1 MGLLD
6 MTAPGMMNQT
16 WQGSKAPAAVQ
27 CMTAQ
32 ESNPARL
39 QGTSRIPMQSHQNQR
54 QAKKIAI
61 QPRGAQTTI
70 TVVHKRSRG
79 AQTTITVVHKRSRG
93 AQTTITVV
101 KKRSCGA
108 QTATTDSIYSGS
120 LYKNIDKRSP
130 NTDTQSI
137 YFPFLRWKRRW
148 RWR

>member
-54 QAKKIAI
+54 QSKKIAMI
-61 QPRGAQTTI
+61 P
-70 TVVHKRSRG
+70 
-79 AQTTITVVHKRSRG
+79 
-93 AQTTITVV
+93 
-101 KKRSCGA
+101 
-108 QTATTDSIYSGS
+108 TARCPNDNYSGPQTFA
-120 LYKNIDKRSP
+120 RCP
-130 NTDTQSI
+130 NDNYSGPQTFARCPNDNYSGQKTFVRCPNGNYRFNLQWFIVQKYRQKVS
-137 YFPFLRWKRRW
+137 KH
-148 RWR
+148 